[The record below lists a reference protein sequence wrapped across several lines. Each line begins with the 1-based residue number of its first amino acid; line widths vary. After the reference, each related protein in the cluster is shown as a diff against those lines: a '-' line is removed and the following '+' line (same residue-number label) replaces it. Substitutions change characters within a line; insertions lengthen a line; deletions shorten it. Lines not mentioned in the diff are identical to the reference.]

1 MRLRLLRFVIL
12 AACVVATACGHSAK
26 SRNTSKP
33 RVLKRIPLATRTAP
47 PTFQPA
53 AGGLALLDRWR
64 LVLLGSRIED
74 RSTLELLD
82 LTTLEVGTVVVPDLG
97 GPRPPAPN
105 ALVVERL
112 LFYDTELGTAGVLA
126 RAGGDVTGAG
136 VYAEW
141 DLRQDR
147 IVRTLPLFPGGAAT
161 QVRPMGIDL
170 NVLQRECF
178 LEVRRGREVSVL
190 GVAEQV
196 RRIATFTLQ
205 HDPAPYG
212 PWFDAAYRRS
222 LHLEYADGA
231 TLAHLV
237 DLTRGTVAT
246 LTLPPL
252 TRAFD
257 FSHAGGGFLYSE
269 ATGELRTVNLRTGAT
284 GKSARLGGGGDAR
297 LETTGP
303 GEPLVL
309 VRGEAIHR
317 IDPHWFFQLERIGPL
332 DFLPDGARVEGSL
345 IVLGGA
351 LVRAGDAAYL
361 VELPRLMQRTPPRPP
376 GAFVPFARTAAPGA
390 APPP

>member
-12 AACVVATACGHSAK
+12 AACVVAAACSHPARG
-26 SRNTSKP
+26 RNTSKP

-53 AGGLALLDRWR
+53 AGGLSLLDRWR

-82 LTTLEVGTVVVPDLG
+82 LTTLEVGTVVVPELPD
-97 GPRPPAPN
+97 
-105 ALVVERL
+105 ALVVEQL

-126 RAGGDVTGAG
+126 RVGGDVAGAG

-141 DLRQDR
+141 DLRRNR

-161 QVRPMGIDL
+161 QVRFMGLDL

-190 GVAEQV
+190 GVTEEV
-196 RRIATFTLQ
+196 RRVATFTLQ
-205 HDPAPYG
+205 HEPAPYG

-222 LHLEYADGA
+222 LHLEYADGS

-237 DLTRGTVAT
+237 DLTRGTVST
-246 LTLPPL
+246 LTLPPR
-252 TRAFD
+252 TRAFA
-257 FSHAGGGFLYSE
+257 FSHAGRGFAYSE
-269 ATGELRTVNLRTGAT
+269 ETGELQTVNLRTGAT
-284 GKSARLGGGGDAR
+284 GKTARLGGGGDAL

-303 GEPLVL
+303 GSPLVL

-317 IDPHWFFQLERIGPL
+317 IDPHWFLELERIAPL
-332 DFLPDGARVEGSL
+332 DFLPDDARVEGSL

-376 GAFVPFARTAAPGA
+376 GAFVPFARTAAPGV